1 MKPVKIIVV
10 EDESIVAKD
19 IQNTLIKL
27 GYEVPAIAST
37 HSAAIERI
45 KEHKPDLV
53 FMDIKLKGNSDG
65 VEIAAEIKEEFDIPV
80 IFLTSFVDKNTLER
94 AKITEPYGYI
104 VKPFNETDL
113 RTAVEIALY
122 KYSRDKEMKQSKQ
135 LYVNTLQ
142 NLSEAMVITNEKA
155 HITFANPKAEKFSQ
169 VENLEGKHILDA
181 FHIEP
186 GSDQT
191 FSKTDVTK
199 MLMDPAS
206 RGSVSLH
213 ITQNDIK
220 TGTVHPTVIYNED
233 KNVSGCALVLKEN
246 SNTGST
252 PKINQSVPFDNL
264 FLSNSFFVKKG
275 TLLVRIALDNVL
287 WVQAMD
293 NYVIIK
299 TEADQFIIHSTMKEI
314 EGKLPPN
321 TFIRVHRSYIV
332 SLDKIT
338 LLDENTVIVNEKT
351 IPIGK
356 SYRDGLMNK
365 LNFL

>member
-1 MKPVKIIVV
+1 MKPVKIVVV

-37 HSAAIERI
+37 HSTAIERI

-65 VEIAAEIKEEFDIPV
+65 VEIASEIKNEFDIPV

-122 KYSRDKEMKQSKQ
+122 KYSRDKEMKQSKN
-135 LYVNTLQ
+135 LYVRTLQ
-142 NLSEAMVITNEKA
+142 NLSEAMVITNDKA
-155 HITFANPKAEKFSQ
+155 FITFANPRAEKFSE
-169 VENLEGKHILDA
+169 VNNLEGKHILDA

-186 GSDQT
+186 DSDQE

-199 MLMDPAS
+199 LLMDPNA
-206 RGSVSLH
+206 RGSVVLH
-213 ITQNDIK
+213 LTKN
-220 TGTVHPTVIYNED
+220 GTRCGIVHATVIHNED
-233 KNVSGCALVLKEN
+233 KKISGCALVIKESNDN
-246 SNTGST
+246 SSAPRN
-252 PKINQSVPFDNL
+252 NQAVPFDNL

-275 TLLVRIALDNVL
+275 TLLVRISLDNVL

-314 EGKLPPN
+314 EGKLPSN
-321 TFIRVHRSYIV
+321 NFIRVHRSYIV
-332 SLDKIT
+332 ALDKIT

>member
-1 MKPVKIIVV
+1 MKPVKIVVV

-37 HSAAIERI
+37 HSAAIEKI

-53 FMDIKLKGNSDG
+53 FMDIKLKGSSDG

-80 IFLTSFVDKNTLER
+80 IFLTSFVDKDTLER

-122 KYSRDKEMKQSKQ
+122 KYSRDSEMKQSKQ
-135 LYVNTLQ
+135 LYVRTLQ
-142 NLSEAMVITNEKA
+142 NLSDAMIITNDKA
-155 HITFANPKAEKFSQ
+155 TITFANEKAEKFSDSD
-169 VENLEGKHILDA
+169 EELEGKNILDV
-181 FHIEP
+181 FHIIP
-186 GSDQT
+186 DSDQT
-191 FSKTDVTK
+191 FSKTDVTR
-199 MLMDPAS
+199 MLMDANS
-206 RGSVSLH
+206 RGSVALFV
-213 ITQNDIK
+213 TQNGSR
-220 TGTVHPTVIYNED
+220 TGTVHPTVIHNED
-233 KNVSGCALVLKEN
+233 KKVSGCALVLKDAN
-246 SNTGST
+246 AAT
-252 PKINQSVPFDNL
+252 PKSNQVLPFDNL
-264 FLSNSFFVKKG
+264 LLSNSFFVKKG
-275 TLLVRIALDNVL
+275 TLLVRISLDNVL

-314 EGKLPPN
+314 EGKLPAN
-321 TFIRVHRSYIV
+321 GFIRVHRSYIV
-332 SLDKIT
+332 ALDKIT

>member
-1 MKPVKIIVV
+1 MNPVKIVVV

-37 HSAAIERI
+37 HSSAIEKI
-45 KEHKPDLV
+45 KEHRPHLV

-135 LYVNTLQ
+135 LYVRTLQ
-142 NLSEAMVITNEKA
+142 NLSEAMVITNDTA
-155 HITFANPKAEKFSQ
+155 TITFANPKAEKFSEL
-169 VENLEGKHILDA
+169 ENVEGKHILDA

-186 GSDQT
+186 ASEQT
-191 FSKTDVTK
+191 FSKADVTK
-199 MLMDPAS
+199 MLMDPNA
-206 RGSVSLH
+206 RGSVALYVTKNGVRS
-213 ITQNDIK
+213 
-220 TGTVHPTVIYNED
+220 GTVHPTVIHNED
-233 KNVSGCALVLKEN
+233 KKVSGCALLLKDTN
-246 SNTGST
+246 DSA
-252 PKINQSVPFDNL
+252 PKNNPVVPFDNL

-275 TLLVRIALDNVL
+275 TLLVRISLDNVL

-314 EGKLPPN
+314 EGKLPPSN
-321 TFIRVHRSYIV
+321 FIRVHRSYIV

-356 SYRDGLMNK
+356 SYRDGLMNR